1 MYFQGTAEI
10 DEMSDHQAAGTDE
23 MSDQRADSD
32 SEVNIYLVVL
42 MYNFQESITESNCNT
57 VTKDAIEQSNKLL
70 TSHSNW
76 VESQLKV

>member
-10 DEMSDHQAAGTDE
+10 DEMSDHQAAGIDE

-42 MYNFQESITESNCNT
+42 MYNFQESITESICNT
-57 VTKDAIEQSNKLL
+57 YKRCNRAKQQITYFSF
-70 TSHSNW
+70 
-76 VESQLKV
+76 